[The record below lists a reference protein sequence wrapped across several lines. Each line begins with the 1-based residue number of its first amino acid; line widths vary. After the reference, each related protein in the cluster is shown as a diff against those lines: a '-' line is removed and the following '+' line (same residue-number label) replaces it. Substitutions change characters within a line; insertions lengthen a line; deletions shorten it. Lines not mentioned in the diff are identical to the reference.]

1 MSALMTVPFHGV
13 QLYLVEH
20 EGQPFVPM
28 RPMVEGMG
36 IDWSYQSRKLNA
48 SKHRY
53 GVAVIATPSAGG
65 VQESICIPLRKLPG
79 WLGTLEP
86 GRVKSLEARK
96 RIEEF
101 QDECDDALWQYW
113 NDGHAINPRLQQV
126 AANDQVIPV
135 ERRLPVAADNF
146 DAAKRIAESL
156 GLEGNHAILSA
167 NNMVRSAIGV
177 DVMEIAGVKRL
188 INESQ
193 EMNFTPTEL
202 GAKFGMSAVSMNKL
216 LADCGL
222 QHQVIYK
229 PGKKRWEVTSDGKLF
244 AVITDTGKKHSD
256 GKPIQQILWKESV
269 QEMLARLADQL
280 RSGLPAVI
288 AGGVTR

>member
-20 EGQPFVPM
+20 EGQPYVPM

-65 VQESICIPLRKLPG
+65 AQESICIPLRKLPG

-86 GRVKSLEARK
+86 GRVKSLGARK
-96 RIEEF
+96 KIEEF

-126 AANDQVIPV
+126 TFARLSDQACNGQPINHPLNSGLCRPPS
-135 ERRLPVAADNF
+135 EEVAAEYSATSACEKSQLIHATSFIDGRLWNGHAERF
-146 DAAKRIAESL
+146 LMAGSHDA
-156 GLEGNHAILSA
+156 
-167 NNMVRSAIGV
+167 
-177 DVMEIAGVKRL
+177 
-188 INESQ
+188 
-193 EMNFTPTEL
+193 
-202 GAKFGMSAVSMNKL
+202 
-216 LADCGL
+216 
-222 QHQVIYK
+222 
-229 PGKKRWEVTSDGKLF
+229 
-244 AVITDTGKKHSD
+244 
-256 GKPIQQILWKESV
+256 
-269 QEMLARLADQL
+269 
-280 RSGLPAVI
+280 
-288 AGGVTR
+288 